1 MSLPREVDSILTTL
15 SGDTESGAAE
25 LHERCLEAARGL
37 DDAELREF
45 AARLRTV
52 RRDMA
57 PLLSLAHGLETAA
70 DPIAFLSER
79 RKQAAG
85 TSEDIRR
92 RAVERLG
99 GVGRFIT
106 ISRSST
112 VLGVLAALEP
122 ELVLCLHSEPGGE
135 GLRSALELC
144 RRGLDAR
151 VVADDEA
158 ASAVEGVD
166 AGICGADALTDQLFV
181 NKIGTR
187 ELARLLAR
195 AGKPLY
201 LVCDRTKYLDDDLF
215 AELEPNELFEETPLH
230 LAAGVITDGEVNWW

>member
-1 MSLPREVDSILTTL
+1 LSLPPEVEAELTELAT
-15 SGDTESGAAE
+15 DVESGAAE

-37 DDAELREF
+37 DDGDLREF
-45 AARLRTV
+45 AARLRTA

-70 DPIAFLSER
+70 APIAFLSER
-79 RKQAAG
+79 RKQTAAA
-85 TSEDIRR
+85 SEDICR

-112 VLGVLAALEP
+112 VLSVLAALEP
-122 ELVLCLHSEPGGE
+122 AAALCLYSEPGGE

-158 ASAVEGVD
+158 ASAVEGVE
-166 AGICGADALTDQLFV
+166 AGICGADALTDHLFV
-181 NKIGTR
+181 NKVGTR

-201 LVCDRTKYLDDDLF
+201 LACDRTKYLDDDLF

-230 LAAGVITDGEVNWW
+230 LVAGVLTDGDVNWW